1 MFNQFIKLT
10 SLQDVFHKHP
20 FSFVSTLGL
29 TGVFSLE
36 FFYPIIS
43 QIVLIL
49 VVQIIAF
56 FADLARFKFMNQ
68 KRKTTIK
75 QKDNKI
81 DFESTD
87 V

>member
-1 MFNQFIKLT
+1 MFHQFIKLS
-10 SLQDVFHKHP
+10 SLQDVFQKHP
-20 FSFVSTLGL
+20 FSLISTLGL

-56 FADLARFKFMNQ
+56 FSDLARYKFMNQ
-68 KRKTTIK
+68 KRKTSIK

-81 DFESTD
+81 DIESTD
-87 V
+87 A